1 VTRQGESRTER
12 ELHSERVTADNAVEL
27 PLKVASRGLT
37 RVALMA
43 GTFHQRRLEQE
54 VTVEILDAD
63 REVLARQ
70 RVQGAD
76 VRNNSWFTVD
86 FPAIE
91 KKTELYVRVSTREP
105 ARSKSFI
112 LWLDPAGDL
121 CVQSFYRV
129 EPESMAAQ

>member
-1 VTRQGESRTER
+1 MATLDRT
-12 ELHSERVTADNAVEL
+12 
-27 PLKVASRGLT
+27 LT
-37 RVALMA
+37 FAQVDDIPVLVCQDLDFDMA
-43 GTFHQRRLEQE
+43 GAFHQRRLEQE